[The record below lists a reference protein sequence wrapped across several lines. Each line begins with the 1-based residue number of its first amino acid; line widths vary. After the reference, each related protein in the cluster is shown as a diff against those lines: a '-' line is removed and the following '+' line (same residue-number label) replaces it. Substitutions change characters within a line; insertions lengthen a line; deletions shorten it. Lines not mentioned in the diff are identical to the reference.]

1 MGGTKLIG
9 SGRGPGD
16 WIIAKNSFGFCD
28 ERDESRGMPNDKS
41 RCSAYDIPT
50 SDTKFWGAI
59 KHCHPDN
66 TIQYDEKERNQIDDI
81 QNFKEADI
89 LWEEGVYTS

>member
-1 MGGTKLIG
+1 MIG
-9 SGRGPGD
+9 LFRGPGD

-28 ERDESRGMPNDKS
+28 ERDESRGMPNDKG
-41 RCSAYDIPT
+41 RCSANDIPT
-50 SDTKFWGAI
+50 SDTKFCRAT
-59 KHCHPDN
+59 KHCHPDD
-66 TIQYDEKERNQIDDI
+66 TIQYDEKKRNQIDDI